1 MSGVAP
7 VTVACLQTRPVLG
20 DVDGNVERLAAAIGR
35 AVDAG
40 ADIVVAPELCTSG
53 YMFASRAEARQL
65 ADAPGAGG
73 AVDALA
79 GLAREHA
86 IHLVAGFPE
95 RDGARLYN
103 SALLAG
109 PDGVLGTYRKLHLWN
124 EEALVFERGDLGMP
138 VFHTPHGRLA
148 MMVCYDAWF
157 PELWRLAA
165 LQGAD
170 LVCLPTN
177 WVPIPGQ
184 AEGQAAMANTLCM
197 AAAHSNSVWV
207 AAADRVGEERGQPFI
222 GQSLI
227 VAPTGWPAAP
237 PASAT
242 DEALVLAH
250 VDLADARRARSFN
263 DFNHL
268 LRDRRR
274 DVYGA
279 MVGAD
284 VEEGWH

>member
-1 MSGVAP
+1 VSAVSP
-7 VTVACLQTRPVLG
+7 VTLACLQTEPVLG
-20 DVDGNVERLAAAIGR
+20 DVDGNLERLAAALGA

-40 ADIVVAPELCTSG
+40 ADLVVAPELCTSG
-53 YMFASRAEARQL
+53 YVFRSREEAYGL
-65 ADAPGAGG
+65 SSSVTEGAG
-73 AVDALA
+73 AVLVE
-79 GLAREHA
+79 LAREHR

-95 RDGARLYN
+95 RDGVKLYN

-109 PDGVLGTYRKLHLWN
+109 PDGHLATYRKLHLWE
-124 EEALVFERGDLGMP
+124 EEALYFERGDLGLP
-138 VFHTPHGRLA
+138 VVATRHGRVA

-197 AAAHSNSVWV
+197 AAAHQNSLFV
-207 AAADRVGEERGQPFI
+207 AAADRVGVERGQPFI
-222 GQSLI
+222 GQSLV
-227 VAPTGWPAAP
+227 VAPTGWPIGEA
-237 PASAT
+237 ASAT
-242 DEALVLAH
+242 EPGTVLAV
-250 VDLADARRARSFN
+250 VDLADARRQRSFN
-263 DFNHL
+263 AFNHL

-279 MVGAD
+279 TLGA
-284 VEEGWH
+284 EIREGWH